1 MDAEA
6 AALAMA
12 EAAMHEAAE
21 RERLQEY
28 GGGVPMQDA
37 MDAASMYAYGDQ
49 MQIAYGMD
57 QQQQQQQ
64 QQGHAEQLYSQ
75 DAELLQNL
83 MSMPDDES
91 RNQLLQSLLQQEQQ
105 NQMAEAARMR
115 PQTHHLT
122 ISKEG
127 TESFALCLASTCWRS
142 SAPLFGWWSET

>member
-12 EAAMHEAAE
+12 EAAMQEAAE
-21 RERLQEY
+21 RERFEGSAGMLPDQMDTSSLY
-28 GGGVPMQDA
+28 AFGGG
-37 MDAASMYAYGDQ
+37 MDHQPVYME
-49 MQIAYGMD
+49 
-57 QQQQQQQ
+57 QQQQQQLPPGGQ
-64 QQGHAEQLYSQ
+64 QFLGQ

-105 NQMAEAARMR
+105 QQMAEAVRAR

-122 ISKEG
+122 ISREG
-127 TESFALCLASTCWRS
+127 KILIRV
-142 SAPLFGWWSET
+142 PR